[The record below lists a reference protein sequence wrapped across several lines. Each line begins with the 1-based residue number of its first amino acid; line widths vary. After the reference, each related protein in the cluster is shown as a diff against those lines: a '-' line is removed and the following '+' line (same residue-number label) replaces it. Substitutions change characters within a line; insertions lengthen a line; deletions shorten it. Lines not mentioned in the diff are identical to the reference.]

1 MNKNKIIIIL
11 SLFLALS
18 LLVLCV
24 AHSNE
29 ESAKNRLK
37 TDTITIIKRDTITI
51 TKPVIKTKYIAKVIT
66 DTLYTRDSIKV
77 EVNIPIETKV
87 YKDSTYRAVVS
98 GYCVLLDSLEI
109 YPSHTT
115 TIITNNNLK
124 KSRWNISIQNG
135 IGYGVF
141 NKKTD
146 LYVGIGISYSL
157 F

>member
-11 SLFLALS
+11 SLLFALFM
-18 LLVLCV
+18 LVLYV

-98 GYCVLLDSLEI
+98 GYRVLLDSLEI